1 MELPANFKKN
11 NLMSNSLDNL
21 NGKSFHN
28 YFDKENEN
36 FSNSNKSIKKNV
48 EFSSQYKKPYKKKNK
63 NYYNSNLD
71 GAYDYEKIHE
81 QSITYDHEEVNQI
94 KFIGEES
101 TSHIMINFGETLL
114 DLYYV
119 CLSLKLGDRIKA

>member
-1 MELPANFKKN
+1 MELPVNFKKN
-11 NLMSNSLDNL
+11 NLISNSIDNL

-36 FSNSNKSIKKNV
+36 FTNSNKGLKKNV
-48 EFSSQYKKPYKKKNK
+48 EFNSNYKKPFKKKNK
-63 NYYNSNLD
+63 NYYNSNID
-71 GAYDYEKIHE
+71 GAYDYEQIHE

-101 TSHIMINFGETLL
+101 ITYIMINFGETLL

-119 CLSLKLGDRIKA
+119 SLSLKLGDRFKA